1 MVAGG
6 TRRNSLRHYDDV
18 PASLVD
24 VFHIYR
30 DVIGHISDSDFGG
43 EWFCYPVVCIDKLD
57 CCGTETAWTERHQ
70 EELTGILMRFEDY
83 RQLREPSRLDLP
95 TDGSIKRGHS
105 VWHSMASSTLIS

>member
-1 MVAGG
+1 
-6 TRRNSLRHYDDV
+6 
-18 PASLVD
+18 VD

-30 DVIGHISDSDFGG
+30 DAIGHISDSDFGG
-43 EWFCYPVVCIDKLD
+43 EWCCYPVVCIDILD
-57 CCGTETAWTERHQ
+57 CWGTETAWTERHQ

-83 RQLREPSRLDLP
+83 RQLREPSRLDLL

>member
-1 MVAGG
+1 MPHGLNTDQLIPRTIASGVGISWSELAEPVVSPASRAIGARRRIGQVMVAGG

-57 CCGTETAWTERHQ
+57 C
-70 EELTGILMRFEDY
+70 
-83 RQLREPSRLDLP
+83 
-95 TDGSIKRGHS
+95 
-105 VWHSMASSTLIS
+105 